1 MLEKILLY
9 LPNITDAGLLE
20 ISNVINQ
27 SNKFNNQNKSSKP
40 NNEFELKYARYL
52 GTKDP
57 SFISEYKEIVEQACF
72 NEFLEWYEYLSKNI
86 LRKDVQTALGLN
98 FEATNIDWEA
108 EVKKSE
114 VFGWSFQ
121 VTDYKV
127 FVDNIEKVKALGE
140 IMVSFFN
147 SRKPLSTL
155 DDDYFESDHAQ
166 LALDSIERIIINN
179 DTAELAHQLETEKVL
194 CMIEVYGWENRFNPI
209 LLNWIYTNQD
219 RVKKW
224 C

>member
-9 LPNITDAGLLE
+9 LPNISESDLLE
-20 ISNVINQ
+20 LMNVIDQ
-27 SNKFNNQNKSSKP
+27 SNKFNNQNKSDRP

-57 SFISEYKEIVEQACF
+57 SFLLEYKEIVEQACF

-86 LRKDVQTALGLN
+86 LRKDVQAALDLN
-98 FEATNIDWEA
+98 FEATNTDWET

-114 VFGWSFQ
+114 IFGWAFQ

-140 IMVSFFN
+140 VMVNFFN
-147 SRKPLSTL
+147 SRKPLSIL
-155 DDDYFESDHAQ
+155 DEDYFESDHAQ
-166 LALDSIERIIINN
+166 LALDSIDRVIINN
-179 DTAELAHQLETEKVL
+179 STEELKEQLETEKVL

-209 LLNWIYTNQD
+209 LLSWIYTNQD